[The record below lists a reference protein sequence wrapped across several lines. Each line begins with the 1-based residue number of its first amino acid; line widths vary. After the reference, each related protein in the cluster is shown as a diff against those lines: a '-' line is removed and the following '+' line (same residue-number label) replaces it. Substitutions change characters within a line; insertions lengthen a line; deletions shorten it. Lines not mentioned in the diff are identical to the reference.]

1 MNNRNFKKRDIG
13 PKVIANDRI
22 RAKTVRVSFPDG
34 TSQILSIGDALQNA
48 DKLDLDLVLITETAD
63 PPVTKITDLAK
74 YIYASKQKDKLAKR
88 KQRESVVET
97 KEIRLG
103 INIDKGDLITKAN
116 QARKFLDKN
125 NKVTV
130 TIILKGRER
139 GKSDRAKELLN
150 TFADTLGVEYENISI
165 QNNRVS
171 GKI

>member
-1 MNNRNFKKRDIG
+1 LNKSNFKKRDIG
-13 PKVIANDRI
+13 PKVVANNRI
-22 RAKTVRVSFPDG
+22 RCKTVRVSFPDG
-34 TSQILSIGDALQNA
+34 DSQILSIEDAQRSALE
-48 DKLDLDLVLITETAD
+48 LDLDLVLITETAD
-63 PPVTKITDLAK
+63 PPVCKITDLAK
-74 YIYASKQKDKLAKR
+74 FIYASKQKDKLAKR

-103 INIDKGDLITKAN
+103 INIDIGDITTKAK

-165 QNNRVS
+165 QNNRVT